1 MCVRDTHHVSFL
13 SVPFHF
19 VSLRFISV
27 RMFSSGLQGPP
38 TPGIL
43 SNRVSSDRSKS
54 QGHVPSPLLPFGRFR
69 IDFGSFSV
77 CFQHAVGLCERIF
90 ALLPASPP
98 VSITPGVHGEMFEK
112 SFLNLLLSSPS
123 PERPRRD
130 ARSVNNKAC
139 CALSSIGP
147 YKAL

>member
-1 MCVRDTHHVSFL
+1 MCVEDAHIMCVRL
-13 SVPFHF
+13 S
-19 VSLRFISV
+19 
-27 RMFSSGLQGPP
+27 P

-43 SNRVSSDRSKS
+43 SNRVLSDRSKS

-77 CFQHAVGLCERIF
+77 CFQHAVGWCERIF

-112 SFLNLLLSSPS
+112 SFLNLLLSSP
-123 PERPRRD
+123 RPANPWNSFESRFVRTFEITRPCTLPPVAFRSFANRFWIVFGLFSRRCR
-130 ARSVNNKAC
+130 AV
-139 CALSSIGP
+139 
-147 YKAL
+147 